1 MIDPNHLKAY
11 VIEPVLMAMA
21 SYDPR
26 MADPHAVNL
35 LLGTA
40 AQESELGRWLGQIG
54 TTDGA
59 KGIYQME
66 DATFEDIRDRYL
78 EQPGKEPLKLLL
90 SQWAPGRPTPEI
102 LAGNLYAAT
111 FFARVHYWMVP
122 EPLPEFIEEQA
133 EYYKE
138 HYNTPLGKATV
149 EQYMDR
155 WDQFIEGQI

>member
-1 MIDPNHLKAY
+1 MIDPLHLKNY
-11 VIEPVLMAMA
+11 VIEPVLETMAT
-21 SYDPR
+21 YDPR
-26 MADPHAVNL
+26 MNDPRAINL

-40 AQESELGRWLGQIG
+40 AQESEMGLWLGQNG
-54 TTDGA
+54 VKDGA

-66 DATFEDIRDRYL
+66 DATFYDIKDRYL
-78 EQPGKEPLKLLL
+78 AQPDKEPLRLIL
-90 SQWAPGRPTPEI
+90 SMWAPDIATPEI

-111 FFARVHYWMVP
+111 FFTRVHYWMVP
-122 EPLPEFIEEQA
+122 EPLPEYIEEQA

-155 WDQFIEGQI
+155 WDQFVEDKI

>member
-1 MIDPNHLKAY
+1 MIDPLHLKTY
-11 VIEPVLMAMA
+11 VIEPVLETMA

-26 MADPHAVNL
+26 MNDPKAVNL

-40 AQESELGRWLGQIG
+40 AQESEMGLWLGQHG
-54 TTDGA
+54 MTDGA
-59 KGIYQME
+59 KGIFQME
-66 DATFEDIRDRYL
+66 DATFYDIKDRYL
-78 EQPGKEPLKLLL
+78 AQPDKEPLRLLL
-90 SQWAPGRPTPEI
+90 SQWAPDTSSPEI

-122 EPLPEFIEEQA
+122 EPLPEYIEEQA
-133 EYYKE
+133 EYYKQ

-155 WDQFIEGQI
+155 WDQFVDGQL